1 MNYDSIAEAIQNIT
15 TWILPLLF
23 AITMHEAA
31 HGFAAARLGD
41 DTALRLGRVTLNPF
55 KHIDPVGTVLI
66 PGLLLLFRSP
76 FILGWAKPVPVN
88 FARLRRPKIGMAL
101 VAAAGPGVNI
111 VFAII
116 SSLAL
121 WLIPYVPDLAQLWL
135 TSNLQNA
142 ISINIFLAVF
152 NLLPLPP
159 LDGGRIL
166 VGLLPR
172 DLSNR
177 LAQVEPYG
185 FFIIIGLLFLIPML
199 TGLLSI
205 NFDPGYYLIR
215 IPTNFVLSA
224 IVGVF
229 AP

>member
-23 AITMHEAA
+23 AITLHEAA

-41 DTALRLGRVTLNPF
+41 DTALRLGRVSLNPL
-55 KHIDPVGTVLI
+55 KHIDPVGTILI

-88 FARLRRPKIGMAL
+88 FNRLRRPRIGMAL

-111 VFAII
+111 LLAILCC
-116 SSLAL
+116 LAL
-121 WLIPYVPDLAQLWL
+121 WLIPVTPSMAQLWV

-142 ISINIFLAVF
+142 ILINIFLAVF

-177 LAQVEPYG
+177 LASVEPYG
-185 FFIIIGLLFLIPML
+185 FFIIIGVLFIFPML
-199 TGLLSI
+199 TNLLNI
-205 NFDPGYYLIR
+205 GFDPGYYLIR
-215 IPTNFVLSA
+215 LPANFLLQLL
-224 IVGVF
+224 VGIF